1 MGGEESRGAKATG
14 GSCDHYE
21 LFDGD
26 LLEISGSCVLPQ
38 AYNAASGI
46 KAARAFHA
54 KPLWDLPAEK
64 HRRRLSFFLSPTL
77 RCGFFFSVDS
87 ERA

>member
-1 MGGEESRGAKATG
+1 MGYQNKKLRWLWGGEESRGAKATG

-38 AYNAASGI
+38 ACNTASGI
-46 KAARAFHA
+46 KAARAF
-54 KPLWDLPAEK
+54 P
-64 HRRRLSFFLSPTL
+64 R
-77 RCGFFFSVDS
+77 
-87 ERA
+87 